1 MRKRPK
7 RRRKNSTRRH
17 NFSNSSLLVN
27 LKSTSSRVLVNWY
40 SMKWLFV
47 ALMSVVLLSF
57 SFKEVAEIAAVQ
69 SPDPKLKAKAL
80 IVLQNKCNVC
90 HRKKNKSVI
99 FTKENMNSKSRK
111 IYKQVFVKKKMP
123 KEDVVLTTGERKDL
137 QLWLDS
143 LNP

>member
-57 SFKEVAEIAAVQ
+57 SFKETAEIAAVQ